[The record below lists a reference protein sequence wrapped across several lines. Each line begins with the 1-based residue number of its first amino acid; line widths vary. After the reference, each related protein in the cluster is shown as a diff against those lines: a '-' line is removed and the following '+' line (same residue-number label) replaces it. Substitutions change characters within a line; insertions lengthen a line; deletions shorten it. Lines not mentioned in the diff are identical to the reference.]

1 MTKFSI
7 LATKY
12 LIIFLRYLI
21 PQISMIK
28 TVPDKLSSSISYK
41 VIFVIVAVN
50 IISHYYGVLSKNDL
64 FVYIFSIACP
74 VTAGIASLI
83 ISQGYA
89 TSITSK
95 VFQRGFLCLGI
106 ALFFTATGDFIYFI
120 YDVNNT
126 YPSIADIFYFPF
138 YLLVITHLL
147 LNIRFFKYDFP
158 KVLLKEKKD
167 FAWLIAIPSTIF
179 IFYIMIS
186 HDLTFS
192 VENLLSDY
200 YVMVVAISLSLS
212 VYAVKIFKEG
222 ALGKPWILLL
232 FGILAFDIADVV
244 YYHLES
250 LNSYDALN
258 PINMLWNIGYM
269 IILYSLIKHDKII

>member
-1 MTKFSI
+1 
-7 LATKY
+7 
-12 LIIFLRYLI
+12 
-21 PQISMIK
+21 MIK
-28 TVPDKLSSSISYK
+28 TTSDKLSNSISYK
-41 VIFVIVAVN
+41 VIFLIVAVN
-50 IISHYYGVLSKNDL
+50 IASHYYGVLSKNDL
-64 FVYIFSIACP
+64 FVYVFSIACP
-74 VTAGIASLI
+74 ITAGIASLV
-83 ISQGYA
+83 ISKGYS

-120 YDVNNT
+120 YDVDNT

-138 YLLVITHLL
+138 YPLVIIHLL

-167 FAWLIAIPSTIF
+167 LTWLIAIPSVIF
-179 IFYIMIS
+179 IFYIMLNY
-186 HDLTFS
+186 DLSIS
-192 VENLLSDY
+192 VETLLSDY
-200 YVMVVAISLSLS
+200 YVAIVAISLSLS

-232 FGILAFDIADVV
+232 FGILIFDVADVV

-269 IILYSLIKHDKII
+269 IIFYSLIKHDTII

>member
-1 MTKFSI
+1 MGNTI
-7 LATKY
+7 G
-12 LIIFLRYLI
+12 
-21 PQISMIK
+21 
-28 TVPDKLSSSISYK
+28 DKPANSISYMM
-41 VIFVIVAVN
+41 IFVIVIVNVAV
-50 IISHYYGVLSKNDL
+50 HYYGVLTKNDL
-64 FVYIFSIACP
+64 FVYVFSIACP
-74 VTAGIASLI
+74 IAAGIASLI
-83 ISQGYA
+83 VSKGYS
-89 TSITSK
+89 TSTTSK
-95 VFQRGFLCLGI
+95 VFQRGFFCLGL

-120 YDVNNT
+120 YDVGNT

-138 YLLVITHLL
+138 YPLVMIHLL

-167 FAWLIAIPSTIF
+167 LAWLIAIPSTVF
-179 IFYIMIS
+179 GFYVVLNGGMS
-186 HDLTFS
+186 FS
-192 VENLLSDY
+192 IENLLSDY
-200 YVMVVAISLSLS
+200 YVVVVAISLSLS
-212 VYAVKIFKEG
+212 IYAVKIFKEG

-258 PINMLWNIGYM
+258 PINMLWNIGYT